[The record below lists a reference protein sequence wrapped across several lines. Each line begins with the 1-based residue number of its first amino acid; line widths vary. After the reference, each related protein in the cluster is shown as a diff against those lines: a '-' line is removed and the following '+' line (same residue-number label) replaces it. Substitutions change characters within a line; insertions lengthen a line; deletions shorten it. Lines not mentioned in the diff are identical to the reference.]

1 MCTEVFGGVLITTAF
16 WYANLAAVA
25 PLTAATTAGIV
36 CDRAA
41 PMHIGHT
48 MDANSVTKVLPSD
61 PLILQAQPLRV
72 ADRC

>member
-1 MCTEVFGGVLITTAF
+1 MYTEVFGGVLITTAF

-48 MDANSVTKVLPSD
+48 MDANSIKKPLPSV
-61 PLILQAQPLRV
+61 PPILPAQPLCD